1 MPCRHQSHAS
11 SDPIARRAF
20 TISLHLH
27 ILHLQITG
35 MLENTGH
42 SVLFRIDTNSSQ
54 AYDDSRLAIN
64 ITGGPLSYRY
74 RFDEMHIHY
83 GLHDSYGSEHSV
95 QGYTFP
101 AEVSCWD
108 DVVSSQLD
116 SSCRRLCASETHTH
130 TGFNELTIVFL
141 SLMLSI
147 SCVFFFWMTF
157 TVDIATIVRLQFAAV
172 FEFHGFIES
181 TARNC
186 WHFRIASGKRHG

>member
-1 MPCRHQSHAS
+1 MARKSDLGIDLLPYFGRVSTALYNNNQHTRDICLLHDAMLKMPCRHQSHAS
-11 SDPIARRAF
+11 PDPIARRAF
-20 TISLHLH
+20 TISLHSH

-101 AEVSCWD
+101 AEVSC
-108 DVVSSQLD
+108 
-116 SSCRRLCASETHTH
+116 
-130 TGFNELTIVFL
+130 
-141 SLMLSI
+141 
-147 SCVFFFWMTF
+147 
-157 TVDIATIVRLQFAAV
+157 
-172 FEFHGFIES
+172 
-181 TARNC
+181 
-186 WHFRIASGKRHG
+186 